1 MSYSS
6 RLDKSFKVAASCLNF
21 KTNPCSMEDYTLWK
35 QMGIDLGFTDFD
47 PTTVNWKVPVSWRGE
62 GGCTLENQNGCILP
76 IGGAYGLILGFGA
89 FFTILTVMIHV
100 IEQKVTGVALTSE
113 HFNTAGRN
121 IKIGLTGSVIVSQ
134 WTWAATLLQ
143 SSNVA
148 FGNGVSG
155 PFWYASGAT
164 IQILLFG
171 IIAIE
176 IKRKC
181 PNAHTFLEI
190 VDARWGKAAHATFAM
205 FAMFTNFL
213 VTGMLL
219 VGGAAVMNA
228 ASGMSISVAGTLMTF
243 VVIVYTLVG
252 GLKSTFMAGY
262 LHTSIIMIILCIMI
276 TAVYYMEGDALGIC
290 KENEQCNSIGSSGVM
305 WERLMMM
312 TKLNYPGTKQG
323 PVSGNKGGSYLTMM
337 SSGGVMFGVMNTVGN
352 FGTVFVDQSY
362 WQSAIAA
369 SPSSA
374 HKGYILG
381 GLVWFAIPF
390 SLATSLGLA
399 GIALNGKI
407 SGGEAGAGL
416 VPPAA
421 ATILMGPA
429 GGILMILAL
438 LMAILSTGSAE
449 MIAVSSLL
457 TYDLYRKYINPSATG
472 DQILKWSRIFCF
484 AYGIFFMPMINLLF
498 DAFRVPGRSFDI
510 LKCTWIEDTVNP
522 PSPISM
528 GWIYVFMGNMI
539 GSAVCPV
546 AAAIMWKD
554 LPAWG
559 AVAGGWLGLI
569 GSIISWIAG
578 AASPSMWGKNMCVDV
593 FDEATGRT
601 WPVCASSCPSGE
613 VNYQSLGLNEPLLM
627 SNLLAICIS
636 GFICLVAG
644 LVAPQNYDWKQM
656 SEKVTV
662 IEETKAT
669 FPEWELSEEYLSK
682 ASAWVV
688 KYGGG
693 YTLFMVIIWPFF
705 LAMPMGVMPKGAYA
719 IWVGVSFTWGWTGTI
734 VIVSLPL
741 YENFANIK
749 NAFLCKTSAP
759 ASEPKSVET
768 STA

>member
-1 MSYSS
+1 MSIDMG
-6 RLDKSFKVAASCLNF
+6 RLDKSFKQPAICTDFA
-21 KTNPCSMEDYTLWK
+21 TNPCSVEDLTYWRAIGARLA
-35 QMGIDLGFTDFD
+35 FTDFD
-47 PTTVNWKVPVSWRGE
+47 PGTVNWKVPVPWRGE
-62 GGCTLENQNGCILP
+62 GGCTLDDQNGCILP
-76 IGGAYGLILGFGA
+76 IAGAYGLILGFGA
-89 FFTILTVMIHV
+89 FFTILTVLIHYV
-100 IEQKVTGVALTSE
+100 EQKVSGVELTSE

-148 FGNGVSG
+148 FAYGVSG

-181 PNAHTFLEI
+181 PNCHTFLEI
-190 VDARWGKAAHATFAM
+190 VDARWGFGAHITFAV

-228 ASGMSISVAGTLMTF
+228 ASGMSIGVAGALMAI
-243 VVIVYTLVG
+243 VVIIYTLVG
-252 GLKSTFMAGY
+252 GLKSTFIAGY
-262 LHTSIIMIILCIMI
+262 LHTSIIMIILVIMV

-290 KENEQCNSIGSSGVM
+290 KQNEQCNSIGSAGVM
-305 WERLMMM
+305 WERLKMM
-312 TKLNYPGTKQG
+312 TVLNYPGTKQG
-323 PVSGNKGGSYLTMM
+323 PVKNNKNGSYLTMM

-381 GLVWFAIPF
+381 GLCWFTIPF
-390 SLATSLGLA
+390 ALATSLGLS

-421 ATILMGPA
+421 ATMLMGPG

-457 TYDLYRKYINPSATG
+457 TYDCYRKYFNPTAEG
-472 DQILKWSRIFCF
+472 KKILLVSRVFCCL
-484 AYGIFFMPMINLLF
+484 YGILFMPVINALF
-498 DAFRVPGRSFDI
+498 DAFRVEGRYFDI
-510 LKCTWIEDTVNP
+510 LKCEWIGMGEDSL
-522 PSPISM
+522 SPISM

-546 AAAIMWKD
+546 AMAIMWKD
-554 LPAWG
+554 CNAMG
-559 AVAGGWLGLI
+559 AIGGAWLGLF
-569 GSIISWIAG
+569 GSLISWMAG
-578 AASPSMWGKNMCVDV
+578 AANPGMWGGGDCVDV
-593 FDEATGRT
+593 FDAATGRT
-601 WPVCASSCPSGE
+601 WPVCASSCPLSD
-613 VNYQSLGLNEPLLM
+613 VNYQSLGKNEPLLM

-636 GFICLVAG
+636 GFIAVVAG
-644 LVAPQNYDWKQM
+644 LVAPQNYDWKEM
-656 SEKVTV
+656 NTKVSV
-662 IEETKAT
+662 VETLKND
-669 FPEWELSEEYLSK
+669 FEEWELSDEYLTK
-682 ASAWVV
+682 AP
-688 KYGGG
+688 YL
-693 YTLFMVIIWPFF
+693 TDR
-705 LAMPMGVMPKGAYA
+705 
-719 IWVGVSFTWGWTGTI
+719 
-734 VIVSLPL
+734 
-741 YENFANIK
+741 
-749 NAFLCKTSAP
+749 
-759 ASEPKSVET
+759 KSVV
-768 STA
+768 